1 MKPAP
6 PTTEQT
12 PPHIERDGST
22 VKLILPCGTDYAA
35 MMVYDKLLE
44 QANKGLVV
52 IPFSVQR
59 GC

>member
-1 MKPAP
+1 MKPGLP
-6 PTTEQT
+6 KLPT
-12 PPHIERDGST
+12 IERDGST

-35 MMVYDKLLE
+35 MMVYDKLLK
-44 QANKGLVV
+44 QANEGLVV